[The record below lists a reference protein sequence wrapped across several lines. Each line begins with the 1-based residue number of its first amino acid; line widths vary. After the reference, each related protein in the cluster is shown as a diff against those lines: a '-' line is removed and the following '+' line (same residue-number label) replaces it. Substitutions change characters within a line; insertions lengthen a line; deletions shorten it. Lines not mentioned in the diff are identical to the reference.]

1 MECSKEWLTVQ
12 DVATILDVDRRGV
25 EKLINKKH
33 LRAKNVSTTDIR
45 KTWRIHPQ
53 WLEEFKESDAAEV
66 D

>member
-45 KTWRIHPQ
+45 KTWRNYGTNTVVGQRPYRV
-53 WLEEFKESDAAEV
+53 LA
-66 D
+66 